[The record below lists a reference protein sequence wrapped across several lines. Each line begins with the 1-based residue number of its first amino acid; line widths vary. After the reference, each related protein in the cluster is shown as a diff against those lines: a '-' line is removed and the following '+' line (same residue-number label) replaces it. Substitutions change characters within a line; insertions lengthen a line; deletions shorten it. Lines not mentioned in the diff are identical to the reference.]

1 MYFALGLLT
10 AGVLALLVTPAV
22 WRRATRLT
30 RRRIESAVP
39 MTLAE
44 IQADKDQLRAEF
56 AMSARRLEMTV
67 DRLRDKTADQ
77 IIEINQKR
85 AEIVRLTNERNDQAD
100 AIRELEGRNAGLV
113 ADLGDTNRKLVEANA
128 QIASREAMLAER
140 SEAIA
145 SLQRQLLGAQELS
158 DEQKLE
164 LVARNTEIGNLHDL
178 LRDAKATQAAIEG
191 QRDGL
196 AAALAAEQAML
207 VAERLRAE
215 NLEASLA
222 RLEAERIERLG
233 ELERRATEAQ
243 ELIAEIDRDRARA
256 EDLAA
261 RLADFETARAER
273 THDIERLRTAAVATG
288 DRAALTAA
296 DSISA
301 DGDNLAKAIAATEAE
316 NAELNSRL
324 NRLEADQA
332 TLRAE
337 NDELRRR
344 AGSDPEIDA
353 ENSLLRHHLARVAAD
368 IVRLTNTVADEDA
381 NAVPAGEDLKGN
393 GAADRGEREAV
404 PLQRTSSDDAK
415 ADPVS
420 ESDEP
425 VEGKTLAERLRAVQ
439 HVAAR

>member
-22 WRRATRLT
+22 WSRATRLT
-30 RRRIESAVP
+30 RQRIESAVP

-67 DRLRDKTADQ
+67 DRLRDKTAEQ

-100 AIRELEGRNAGLV
+100 AIKDLEGRNSAIIAELK
-113 ADLGDTNRKLVEANA
+113 ATEQRLVEANA
-128 QIASREAMLAER
+128 EIVKREAILSER
-140 SEAIA
+140 TETIA
-145 SLQRQLLGAQELS
+145 GLEQQLRAAQELT

-164 LVARNTEIGNLHDL
+164 LVARNTEIGNLNDS
-178 LRDAKATQAAIEG
+178 LRDAKATQQAIEAE
-191 QRDGL
+191 RDGL
-196 AAALAAEQAML
+196 AVALAAEQAAL
-207 VAERLRAE
+207 AAERLRAE

-222 RLEAERIERLG
+222 RLEAERIERLA

-261 RLADFETARAER
+261 RLAQLESERDARAAEIAR
-273 THDIERLRTAAVATG
+273 TSSTAAPTPAETTFV
-288 DRAALTAA
+288 
-296 DSISA
+296 

-316 NAELNSRL
+316 KAELGSRL
-324 NRLEADQA
+324 NRLEADYA
-332 TLRAE
+332 ALRAE
-337 NDELRRR
+337 NEDLRRR
-344 AGSDPEIDA
+344 AGSSPEVEA
-353 ENSLLRHHLARVAAD
+353 ENSLLRDQLSRVAAD
-368 IVRLTNTVADEDA
+368 VIRLTQAVAG
-381 NAVPAGEDLKGN
+381 GEPGATPRGEGDKGN
-393 GAADRGEREAV
+393 GANDRRETGTAAV
-404 PLQRTSSDDAK
+404 QQASSDDAT
-415 ADPVS
+415 AES
-420 ESDEP
+420 AGESDEP